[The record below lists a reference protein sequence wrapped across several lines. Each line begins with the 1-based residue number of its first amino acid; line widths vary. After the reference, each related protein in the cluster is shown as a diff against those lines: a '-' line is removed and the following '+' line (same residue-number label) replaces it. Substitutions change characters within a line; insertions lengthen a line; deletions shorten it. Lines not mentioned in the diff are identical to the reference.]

1 MTRARKLWLVVAV
14 LFLALVAVQLWIIVS
29 NWSGTS
35 RDWFQLVLALVQ
47 VSLALT
53 VITSSLR
60 SGRRPLSTDAA
71 PEDESPAG

>member
-1 MTRARKLWLVVAV
+1 MTRSRKLWLVAAV

-35 RDWFQLVLALVQ
+35 RDWFQILLALVQ
-47 VSLALT
+47 GSLALT

-60 SGRRPLSTDAA
+60 SGRRTDSTDATA
-71 PEDESPAG
+71 EDESPAG

>member
-1 MTRARKLWLVVAV
+1 MTRSGKLWLVVAV

-60 SGRRPLSTDAA
+60 SGRRTHSTNA
-71 PEDESPAG
+71 PSEDESPAG

>member
-1 MTRARKLWLVVAV
+1 MTRSRKLWLVAAV

-35 RDWFQLVLALVQ
+35 RDWFQIVLALVQ

-60 SGRRPLSTDAA
+60 SGRRTHSTNA
-71 PEDESPAG
+71 PSADESPAG

>member
-1 MTRARKLWLVVAV
+1 MTRSRKLWLVVAV

-60 SGRRPLSTDAA
+60 SGRRTQSTDAPA
-71 PEDESPAG
+71 EDESPAG

>member
-1 MTRARKLWLVVAV
+1 MTRSRKLWLVAAV

-29 NWSGTS
+29 NWSWTS
-35 RDWFQLVLALVQ
+35 RDWFQIVLALVQ

-60 SGRRPLSTDAA
+60 SGRRDGQVHTRPD
-71 PEDESPAG
+71 DEPPTS

>member
-1 MTRARKLWLVVAV
+1 MTRSRKLWLVAAV

-35 RDWFQLVLALVQ
+35 RDWFQIVLALVQ

-60 SGRRPLSTDAA
+60 SGRRTHSTNA
-71 PEDESPAG
+71 PSEHESPAG

>member
-1 MTRARKLWLVVAV
+1 MTRSRKLWLVAAV
-14 LFLALVAVQLWIIVS
+14 LFLALVAVQLWIVVS

-35 RDWFQLVLALVQ
+35 RDWFQIVLALVQ

-60 SGRRPLSTDAA
+60 SGRRTDSTDATA
-71 PEDESPAG
+71 EDEAPAG